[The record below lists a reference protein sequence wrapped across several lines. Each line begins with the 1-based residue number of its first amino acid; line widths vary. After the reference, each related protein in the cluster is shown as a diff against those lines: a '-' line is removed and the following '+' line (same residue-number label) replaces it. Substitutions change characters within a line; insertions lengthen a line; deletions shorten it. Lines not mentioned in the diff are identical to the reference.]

1 MLLNANNNFLYRIF
15 FPKKNVPPLMS
26 YDVTKN
32 KEENPL
38 NPLKNHWKKSAG

>member
-1 MLLNANNNFLYRIF
+1 MPITISFTEF
-15 FPKKNVPPLMS
+15 FSQKKNVPPLMS